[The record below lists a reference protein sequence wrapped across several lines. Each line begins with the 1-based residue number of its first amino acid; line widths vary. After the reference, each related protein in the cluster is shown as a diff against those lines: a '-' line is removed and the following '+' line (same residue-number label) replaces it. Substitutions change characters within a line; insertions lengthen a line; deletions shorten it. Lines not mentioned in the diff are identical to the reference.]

1 MFVYTLIGIKNKTWE
16 TDGTIKSAFV
26 IFFSQGNFFK
36 RELENVS
43 KKILESLIHKL
54 TFFHGEELEDALMIA
69 LIVQIL
75 LLCFLG
81 GT

>member
-16 TDGTIKSAFV
+16 TEGTIKSAFV
-26 IFFSQGNFFK
+26 IFFSQGNFLK
-36 RELENVS
+36 RGLENVS
-43 KKILESLIHKL
+43 KKILESLIRKL
-54 TFFHGEELEDALMIA
+54 TFFMGKLEDTLMIA